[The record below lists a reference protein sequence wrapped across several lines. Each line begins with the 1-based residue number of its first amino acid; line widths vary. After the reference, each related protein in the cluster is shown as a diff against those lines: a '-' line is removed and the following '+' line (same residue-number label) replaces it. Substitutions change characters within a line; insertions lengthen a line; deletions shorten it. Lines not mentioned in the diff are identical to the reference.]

1 LAGPFLEEDDFRRK
15 RSNRISNNRS
25 TSLLYDFAYLLRF
38 AGVQMRK
45 PSLFL
50 DHPQH
55 PADYTPIAEPVTS
68 LMTPKTA
75 K

>member
-1 LAGPFLEEDDFRRK
+1 
-15 RSNRISNNRS
+15 
-25 TSLLYDFAYLLRF
+25 
-38 AGVQMRK
+38 MRK